1 MVGAVIYVRVST
13 KEQTENLSLPTQL
26 RACEEYCRRQG
37 YEVLERFHEEGESAK
52 STDRSQLQNLL
63 TYCRLNKGRVHF
75 VVVFNLTRFARDK
88 YDHFAL
94 RSHLQS
100 LGISLRSAT
109 EPIDD
114 TSTGKLMEGVL
125 AAFAQFDND
134 VRSDRTRAGMKAA
147 LELGR
152 WVFLAPIGYLN
163 APRSMGKSLIHDPER
178 APQVRRAFEEYATGR
193 STKEELL
200 KRARGWGLTNRRG
213 KPLTSQAIGVLLRN
227 QLYAGIVDV
236 PEYGV
241 RCKRGDFDAL
251 ISEDVF
257 YRAQSV
263 LSGRTP
269 RTAPRLQGH
278 PDFPLRGFV
287 RCDACGRGLTGS
299 WSKGRSEYYAYYHCR
314 PGCRAVNVTKATLE
328 GLFADQLALLQPTPG
343 YMRLLKESVLQIWK
357 ARKAAFATRSRRPN
371 VRRRPSK
378 RSSTAWPKHSCSNAR
393 STSKRTTATPRSC
406 ARSSRSRE
414 STVTPASSKNST
426 WKASSRSQNGFCRAR
441 PTCGSRPH
449 STSDSGSN
457 NCSFRTESP
466 STENALLEPA
476 QLHRSSAT
484 CGKSEPKMKVWWT
497 RRESCLLRRAE
508 GEAGAPDNRMVHQR
522 RSEATEVG
530 GPDRRQLEPSRV
542 MAEPSQGHQR
552 P

>member
-163 APRSMGKSLIHDPER
+163 APRSIGKSLVHDPER
-178 APQVRRAFEEYATGR
+178 APFVRRAFEDYATGQY
-193 STKEELL
+193 TKERLL
-200 KRARGWGLTNRRG
+200 KRARMWGLTNRRG

-241 RCKRGDFDAL
+241 RAKRGDFEPL
-251 ISEDVF
+251 ISEDLF
-257 YRAQSV
+257 YRAQAV
-263 LSGRTP
+263 LCGRVPSTTP
-269 RTAPRLQGH
+269 QQRAH
-278 PDFPLRGFV
+278 PDFPLRAFV
-287 RCDACGRGLTGS
+287 RCESCGRGLTGS

-314 PGCRAVNVTKATLE
+314 PGCRAVNVTKAKLE
-328 GLFADQLALLQPTPG
+328 GLFADELALLQPSPG

-357 ARKAAFATRSRRPN
+357 ARKAAVSEEIASAERAAKAIQDKLNRLDEAFLFDRSIDIETYDRHAEKLREELTLARIDRHSGQVDELDVEGILAFAERILPRASDLWVQASLNQRQRFQQLFFPDGIAFDGNRFIGTG
-371 VRRRPSK
+371 V
-378 RSSTAWPKHSCSNAR
+378 TAPAFSYLR
-393 STSKRTTATPRSC
+393 EIRTGNEGLVDQTGI
-406 ARSSRSRE
+406 E
-414 STVTPASSKNST
+414 PAS
-426 WKASSRSQNGFCRAR
+426 
-441 PTCGSRPH
+441 
-449 STSDSGSN
+449 
-457 NCSFRTESP
+457 
-466 STENALLEPA
+466 PA
-476 QLHRSSAT
+476 
-484 CGKSEPKMKVWWT
+484 
-497 RRESCLLRRAE
+497 
-508 GEAGAPDNRMVHQR
+508 
-522 RSEATEVG
+522 
-530 GPDRRQLEPSRV
+530 
-542 MAEPSQGHQR
+542 
-552 P
+552 